1 MYRLEAVLDDRIET
15 IRIRARFDDEATM
28 EAIHAIMDEAYED
41 KTGPWAK
48 GAITLTDPDGNVLHT
63 MDAK

>member
-15 IRIRARFDDEATM
+15 IHIRAGFDDEATM